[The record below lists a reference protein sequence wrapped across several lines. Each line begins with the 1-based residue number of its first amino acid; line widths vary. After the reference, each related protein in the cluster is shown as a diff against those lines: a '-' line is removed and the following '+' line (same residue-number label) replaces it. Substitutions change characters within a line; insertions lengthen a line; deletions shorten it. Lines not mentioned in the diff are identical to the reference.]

1 VANNSRRVVLAAG
14 ALIWRVRGRTVEVL
28 LIHRPRYDDWSWPKG
43 KLDPGESLPACAV
56 REVAEETGL
65 RVALGRPLPSVTYPV
80 SNGDATKTTHYWA
93 ATVLPEDSAARH
105 ARPDAKVSKHEVD
118 EIRWVPAK
126 KARKLL
132 TRKSDCAPLSALLDY
147 LDEGRLDTWAVQLVR
162 HGAARSRETWKRG
175 EASRPLTAAG
185 SRQAVAL
192 VPLLSAFGAEEVV
205 TSPWA
210 RCRSTIAPYVKASGA
225 DLLDA
230 PQLTESG
237 AKEDPGG
244 ARALVREMLRVR
256 RPGVAMC
263 LHRPTLPLVLDA
275 VSKRSLYRVRD
286 VLPDADP
293 YLRPGEVL
301 VLHLASPGKHKARV
315 VAAELHRT

>member
-1 VANNSRRVVLAAG
+1 MANNSRRVVLAAG
-14 ALIWRVRGRTVEVL
+14 AVVWRMRGRTLEVL

-43 KLDPGESLPACAV
+43 KLDEGESLPACAV

-65 RVALGRPLPSVTYPV
+65 RVVLGRPLPSVTYPV

-93 ATVLPEDSAARH
+93 ARVAPEDAAAIQ
-105 ARPDAKVSKHEVD
+105 ARPRPKVSKHEVD
-118 EIRWVPAK
+118 EVRWVPAK

-132 TRKSDCAPLSALLDY
+132 TRPSDGAPLSALLDY
-147 LDEGRLDTWAVQLVR
+147 ADERRLDTWAVLLVR
-162 HGAARSRETWKRG
+162 HGAARSRDTWKRG
-175 EASRPLTAAG
+175 EATRPLTAAG
-185 SRQAVAL
+185 ERQAKAL

-210 RCRSTIAPYVKASGA
+210 RCRNTVAPYAKASGA
-225 DLLDA
+225 ELVEA
-230 PQLTESG
+230 PQLTEAG
-237 AKEDPGG
+237 AKDDPRG
-244 ARALVREMLRVR
+244 ARELVREMLRVR
-256 RPGVAMC
+256 RPGAALC

-275 VSKRSLYRVRD
+275 VGKRSAYRVRD
-286 VLPDADP
+286 VLPDSDP
-293 YLRPGEVL
+293 YLRPGEAL